1 MQLKEKKLV
10 SGICAIETPK
20 QVCESCTMGKQTR
33 SVFKKHALKRVRQLL
48 EVIYVDLC
56 GPFDI
61 SSLGG
66 NKYFLLVVDEFSRKL
81 WVYLLKEK
89 CETYTNFINFCTMA
103 ERQSGKKI
111 KIFRTDGGG
120 EFNSGDMARFCT
132 GKGIIHEVTAPYT
145 PQHNGL
151 AERRNHLPRYLWG
164 EAVSTAAYLLNK
176 SPTKALPSSTPEE
189 AWSGNKPDV
198 RHLKIFGSICYKHVP
213 SELRKKLDDR
223 SEALILVGYHPTGAY
238 RLYDPAKSKIVISK
252 DVIVDESTI
261 FKWNGSEHSTNK
273 SDDTS
278 STVITALLDEKNPD
292 QTKSTIATESVNTRR
307 SQRTR
312 FPSTRL
318 TNHELFRDNE
328 ITDTGDLVHHALLA
342 GIESITW
349 EQAIKDYKWREAM
362 VEELTSIEKN
372 RTWTLVNLPDYKK
385 AIEVKW
391 IFKTKYKPDGK
402 IAKLKARLVAKGF
415 LQQPGIDFT
424 DVYAPVARLETVRIM
439 VAIAKSN
446 NWSINQMDVKS
457 AFLNGP
463 LEEEVYVCQPP
474 GFIKK
479 GHEMKVF
486 KLNKAL
492 YGLRQAP
499 RAWNKHIDSLL
510 IRYGFKKCDVE
521 YGIYD
526 KLCEQAGTLLVCL
539 YVDDL
544 LVTGISVQEI
554 ENFKVKM
561 KNDLEMTD
569 LGVLGYFLGLEFIQT
584 KEGVHMN
591 QRKYIIE
598 TLERFKLKDCN
609 SASVSVI
616 ANMKLSLQQIVGTLR
631 YICSNKPD
639 ISFGVGLISRFMN
652 DPRQSHMAAAKHILR
667 YLKDQVD
674 RKSTYGYLFKLMGA
688 PVSRCSRKQSVVAL
702 SSCEAEYISATETAC
717 QCTWIEAILQELKI
731 VKCRPTRLK
740 IDNKSAIDLAKNPIS
755 HGRSKHI
762 ETKYHYLREQ
772 VSKGKLELSYCK
784 TDEQEAD
791 IFTKALR
798 QSRFERLRSLI
809 GVKSLSD
816 FDLRGSVR
824 NVKYCIGLY
833 PFLTLNQQSTKQL
846 FIGKI
851 AKSQVLAAALS
862 YLIASL
868 GLLPVQALRFVV
880 RKSLGKSWSVN
891 AVEAACSHLSQLSE
905 APDWTFMR
913 ERKAQ
918 LTFLFGV
925 DDHWGP
931 LDLLEEISKQ
941 VPGVA
946 VSIERENHTHGFCC
960 TEAGS
965 LWVAQHVAN
974 CIKKQT
980 ACTNQ

>member
-1 MQLKEKKLV
+1 
-10 SGICAIETPK
+10 
-20 QVCESCTMGKQTR
+20 
-33 SVFKKHALKRVRQLL
+33 
-48 EVIYVDLC
+48 
-56 GPFDI
+56 
-61 SSLGG
+61 
-66 NKYFLLVVDEFSRKL
+66 
-81 WVYLLKEK
+81 
-89 CETYTNFINFCTMA
+89 MA
-103 ERQSGKKI
+103 ERQSGKKT

-120 EFNSGDMARFCT
+120 EFNSRDMARFCT
-132 GKGIIHEVTAPYT
+132 GKGIIHEVTTPYT

-151 AERRNHLPRYLWG
+151 AERRNRMLLDMVRCMIKGRDLPHYLWG
-164 EAVSTAAYLLNK
+164 KAVSTAAYLLNR
-176 SPTKALPSSTPEE
+176 SPTKALPNSTPEE

-198 RHLKIFGSICYKHVP
+198 RHLKIFGSVCYKYVP

-223 SEALILVGYHPTGAY
+223 SETLIIVGYHPTGAY
-238 RLYDPAKSKIVISK
+238 RLYDPAKSKIVISR
-252 DVIVDESTI
+252 DVIVDESTV
-261 FKWNGSEHSTNK
+261 FKWNDDEHSSNNK
-273 SDDTS
+273 DDHP
-278 STVITALLDEKNPD
+278 STTITTLLDEKILD
-292 QTKSTIATESVNTRR
+292 QNESTTITEGANTRR

-318 TNHELFRDNE
+318 TDHELFRDNE
-328 ITDTGDLVHHALLA
+328 ITDTGDLIHHALLA
-342 GIESITW
+342 GTESITW
-349 EQAIKDYKWREAM
+349 EQAIKDDKWKEAM
-362 VEELTSIEKN
+362 VEELSSIERN
-372 RTWTLVNLPDYKK
+372 RTWTLVNLPKYKK

-424 DVYAPVARLETVRIM
+424 DVYAPVARLEKVRIV
-439 VAIAKSN
+439 VAIANSN
-446 NWSINQMDVKS
+446 NWSINHMDVKS

-463 LEEEVYVCQPP
+463 LKEEVYVFQPLS
-474 GFIKK
+474 FIKK

-492 YGLRQAP
+492 YDLRQAP

-510 IRYGFKKCDVE
+510 IRYGFKKCAVE
-521 YGIYD
+521 YGIYV

-544 LVTGISVQEI
+544 LVTGSSVQEI

-561 KNDLEMTD
+561 KDDLEMTD
-569 LGVLGYFLGLEFIQT
+569 LSFLGYFLGLEFIQT

-609 SASVSVI
+609 SASVHVI
-616 ANMKLSLQQIVGTLR
+616 ANMKLSLQQEESKVDATLYRQIVGTLR
-631 YICSNKPD
+631 YICSSRPD
-639 ISFGVGLISRFMN
+639 ISFGVGLISRYMQ

-688 PVSRCSRKQSVVAL
+688 PVSWCSRKQSVVAL
-702 SSCEAEYISATETAC
+702 SSCKTEYISAAETTC

-731 VKCRPTRLK
+731 VTCKPTCLK

-784 TDEQEAD
+784 TDEQVAD

-816 FDLRGSVR
+816 FDLRWSVR
-824 NVKYCIGLY
+824 NVNL
-833 PFLTLNQQSTKQL
+833 
-846 FIGKI
+846 
-851 AKSQVLAAALS
+851 KS
-862 YLIASL
+862 
-868 GLLPVQALRFVV
+868 
-880 RKSLGKSWSVN
+880 
-891 AVEAACSHLSQLSE
+891 
-905 APDWTFMR
+905 
-913 ERKAQ
+913 
-918 LTFLFGV
+918 
-925 DDHWGP
+925 
-931 LDLLEEISKQ
+931 
-941 VPGVA
+941 
-946 VSIERENHTHGFCC
+946 
-960 TEAGS
+960 
-965 LWVAQHVAN
+965 
-974 CIKKQT
+974 
-980 ACTNQ
+980 